1 MRKNINKI
9 IACAFSLLI
18 MTLSCL
24 SVFIVSASA
33 TEITG
38 YIINRDTFEKG
49 QLFATEK
56 TTYYGSTFSG
66 QETLF
71 TYVHSPSFYEMLSEK
86 TKGTK
91 NEFNSG
97 LGSFEKAGWSY
108 ISYVVP
114 NQSEYNSMPIDEFH
128 SNASYSIYS
137 VFIAPNFTYEK
148 ETLENVNIK
157 YRIPQKYCYVA
168 KDTYYIKPTTTDL
181 SYSTNILYLDVL
193 NFDIVYNPDT
203 DCIVSAGTNGVIYD
217 IFNYGLD
224 KPLYN
229 VYIPELEFTNSSTLN
244 FSVSLS
250 PDFGLN
256 MNREIEGTGHV
267 SSDFSVSITNK
278 SAFDCQYRFY
288 IVPTASGQLSKSL
301 LLNYGDTTLNYNVS
315 FVYMGYEGV
324 IARNV
329 ENSDFFNSNVMPSKV
344 QKCTDWHVIRKK
356 QTSSFRVK
364 WNQCNLKKGVNYT
377 VYVEACKCP
386 GIAQAPCE
394 VFVKEKSTSNEYQ
407 ICVDDV
413 QCVFSRQ
420 FSMDGSYDIVYD
432 PNDTTWGNRPS
443 GTSEDYK
450 NGIYDIKAKVN
461 DRTGQYEVYETN
473 LYKDKNSFLYNNAK
487 VALGSSDFET
497 VSTQYLSFCK
507 YLFDF
512 FPPEFI
518 SIIIFSLAAV
528 FAVFIYKAIRG

>member
-24 SVFIVSASA
+24 SGFIVSASA
-33 TEITG
+33 AEITG
-38 YIINRDTFEKG
+38 YIINRDSFAKG

-56 TTYYGSTFSG
+56 TVSSGLVFSG
-66 QETLF
+66 HETLF
-71 TYVHSPSFYEMLSEK
+71 TYVHSPSFYEMLSDK
-86 TKGTK
+86 TNG
-91 NEFNSG
+91 EFNSSI
-97 LGSFEKAGWSY
+97 GSFEKAGWSY
-108 ISYVVP
+108 FSYVFCS
-114 NQSEYNSMPIDEFH
+114 NFQESQNRIDEFH
-128 SNASYSIYS
+128 SSASYAIVN
-137 VFIAPNFTYEK
+137 VFIKPGFTCTK
-148 ETLENVNIK
+148 EVLENGNIK
-157 YRIPQKYCYVA
+157 YIIPDEFCYVIT
-168 KDTYYIKPTTTDL
+168 DTYTITTTTTSL
-181 SYSTNILYLDVL
+181 NYSTDISYLKKSSFSFIYDP
-193 NFDIVYNPDT
+193 NKDY
-203 DCIVSAGTNGVIYD
+203 IVSAGKTTVSD

-394 VFVKEKSTSNEYQ
+394 VFVKDKSTSNEYQ

-512 FPPEFI
+512 FPPEFV

>member
-24 SVFIVSASA
+24 SGFIVSASA
-33 TEITG
+33 ETEEETDFVYLGDDETMETVIKRA
-38 YIINRDTFEKG
+38 IDFSKEKG
-49 QLFATEK
+49 CGKLSLFPDSDGPYFAFIDNAEENPSYLSIFILFINAKQEDIAFATNSFSPNR
-56 TTYYGSTFSG
+56 YYT
-66 QETLF
+66 
-71 TYVHSPSFYEMLSEK
+71 
-86 TKGTK
+86 
-91 NEFNSG
+91 
-97 LGSFEKAGWSY
+97 
-108 ISYVVP
+108 
-114 NQSEYNSMPIDEFH
+114 
-128 SNASYSIYS
+128 
-137 VFIAPNFTYEK
+137 
-148 ETLENVNIK
+148 
-157 YRIPQKYCYVA
+157 C
-168 KDTYYIKPTTTDL
+168 
-181 SYSTNILYLDVL
+181 
-193 NFDIVYNPDT
+193 
-203 DCIVSAGTNGVIYD
+203 
-217 IFNYGLD
+217 
-224 KPLYN
+224 
-229 VYIPELEFTNSSTLN
+229 
-244 FSVSLS
+244 
-250 PDFGLN
+250 
-256 MNREIEGTGHV
+256 
-267 SSDFSVSITNK
+267 SDFSFRRCKVRYYIPKDTFTLYSSEMSSSYTFGYYEDYKRAIIYDKIYDTSMIISSWEDIGFSSDIDFEVFLSPEFKLSMDRVISSTGLISTNFNCSIKNN
-278 SAFDCQYRFY
+278 SNYDCQYRFY

-301 LLNYGDTTLNYNVS
+301 LLNYGDTTLDYNVS

-344 QKCTDWHVIRKK
+344 QKCTDWHMLRKK
-356 QTSSFRVK
+356 QTTSFKVN
-364 WNQCNLKKGVNYT
+364 WSQCNLKKGVNYT

-420 FSMDGSYDIVYD
+420 FSMDGSYNVVYD

-450 NGIYDIKAKVN
+450 NGIYDIKAKV
-461 DRTGQYEVYETN
+461 DDKTGMYEVYESN

>member
-24 SVFIVSASA
+24 SGFIVSASA
-33 TEITG
+33 AEITG
-38 YIINRDTFEKG
+38 YIINRDSFAKG

-56 TTYYGSTFSG
+56 TVSSGLVFSG
-66 QETLF
+66 HETLF
-71 TYVHSPSFYEMLSEK
+71 TYVHSPSFYEMLSER

-91 NEFNSG
+91 DEFKSS

-108 ISYVVP
+108 ISFVYCSSSSS
-114 NQSEYNSMPIDEFH
+114 QTPIDEFH
-128 SNASYSIYS
+128 SRQVYYICN
-137 VFIAPNFTYEK
+137 VFIKPSFTYTE
-148 ETLENVNIK
+148 EVLESGNIK
-157 YRIPQKYCYVA
+157 YIIPDCYVIS
-168 KDTYYIKPTTTDL
+168 DIYTIDSSSTSL
-181 SYSTNILYLDVL
+181 SYSKSSSALVS
-193 NFDIVYNPDT
+193 FDISLVYDPNKDY
-203 DCIVSAGTNGVIYD
+203 IVSVYKNESKSDIY
-217 IFNYGLD
+217 NYGLD

-512 FPPEFI
+512 FPPEFV